1 MNKIIGVLL
10 LLVMVSSCK
19 EEAEPVVKI
28 STNYGDI
35 RIRLYENTPKHRDNF
50 LKLVKE
56 NFYDSLLF
64 HRVINH
70 FMIQGGDPTSK
81 NAAPD
86 VMLGEGDV
94 GYRVDAEFRVP
105 EYFHKKGALAAARE
119 GDQVNPERG
128 SSGAQFYIVQGRV
141 YEPEELETMV
151 QSINGRRK
159 LALYN
164 QLKMKYVSELERLQ
178 EANDTAG
185 LATLSEKLTQEC
197 DSLFADEE
205 LVLSEEQKKAY
216 TTVGGTPH
224 LDGQY
229 TVFGEV
235 IEGLDVVDKIAAVKT
250 GSADR
255 PEKDV
260 VIYSVSK
267 EGVSKH
273 ELSSRK
279 SESVKSHF

>member
-260 VIYSVSK
+260 VIYSVRNN
-267 EGVSKH
+267 G
-273 ELSSRK
+273 LRRACQNTPSRP
-279 SESVKSHF
+279 

>member
-28 STNYGDI
+28 STNYDDI

-260 VIYSVSK
+260 VIYSVRK
-267 EGVSKH
+267 E
-273 ELSSRK
+273 
-279 SESVKSHF
+279 

>member
-94 GYRVDAEFRVP
+94 GYRVDAEFCVP

-141 YEPEELETMV
+141 YEPEELETME

-260 VIYSVSK
+260 VIYSVRK
-267 EGVSKH
+267 E
-273 ELSSRK
+273 
-279 SESVKSHF
+279 

>member
-141 YEPEELETMV
+141 YEPEELQTMV
-151 QSINGRRK
+151 KSINGRRK
-159 LALYN
+159 LELYH
-164 QLKMKYVSELERLQ
+164 QLKIKYVSEL
-178 EANDTAG
+178 
-185 LATLSEKLTQEC
+185 
-197 DSLFADEE
+197 
-205 LVLSEEQKKAY
+205 
-216 TTVGGTPH
+216 
-224 LDGQY
+224 
-229 TVFGEV
+229 
-235 IEGLDVVDKIAAVKT
+235 
-250 GSADR
+250 
-255 PEKDV
+255 
-260 VIYSVSK
+260 
-267 EGVSKH
+267 
-273 ELSSRK
+273 
-279 SESVKSHF
+279 

>member
-1 MNKIIGVLL
+1 M
-10 LLVMVSSCK
+10 
-19 EEAEPVVKI
+19 
-28 STNYGDI
+28 
-35 RIRLYENTPKHRDNF
+35 
-50 LKLVKE
+50 
-56 NFYDSLLF
+56 
-64 HRVINH
+64 
-70 FMIQGGDPTSK
+70 
-81 NAAPD
+81 
-86 VMLGEGDV
+86 
-94 GYRVDAEFRVP
+94 
-105 EYFHKKGALAAARE
+105 
-119 GDQVNPERG
+119 
-128 SSGAQFYIVQGRV
+128 
-141 YEPEELETMV
+141 
-151 QSINGRRK
+151 
-159 LALYN
+159 YN

-260 VIYSVSK
+260 VIYNVRK
-267 EGVSKH
+267 E
-273 ELSSRK
+273 
-279 SESVKSHF
+279 

>member
-1 MNKIIGVLL
+1 M
-10 LLVMVSSCK
+10 
-19 EEAEPVVKI
+19 
-28 STNYGDI
+28 
-35 RIRLYENTPKHRDNF
+35 
-50 LKLVKE
+50 
-56 NFYDSLLF
+56 
-64 HRVINH
+64 
-70 FMIQGGDPTSK
+70 
-81 NAAPD
+81 
-86 VMLGEGDV
+86 
-94 GYRVDAEFRVP
+94 P

-260 VIYSVSK
+260 VIYSVRK
-267 EGVSKH
+267 E
-273 ELSSRK
+273 
-279 SESVKSHF
+279 

>member
-86 VMLGEGDV
+86 VMVGEGDV
-94 GYRVDAEFRVP
+94 SYRGDA
-105 EYFHKKGALAAARE
+105 
-119 GDQVNPERG
+119 
-128 SSGAQFYIVQGRV
+128 
-141 YEPEELETMV
+141 
-151 QSINGRRK
+151 
-159 LALYN
+159 
-164 QLKMKYVSELERLQ
+164 
-178 EANDTAG
+178 
-185 LATLSEKLTQEC
+185 
-197 DSLFADEE
+197 
-205 LVLSEEQKKAY
+205 
-216 TTVGGTPH
+216 
-224 LDGQY
+224 
-229 TVFGEV
+229 
-235 IEGLDVVDKIAAVKT
+235 
-250 GSADR
+250 
-255 PEKDV
+255 
-260 VIYSVSK
+260 
-267 EGVSKH
+267 
-273 ELSSRK
+273 
-279 SESVKSHF
+279 